1 MDTYKTIKYIN
12 NCLKNIIDKNINAFE
27 QSIIKNYTFEKTYE
41 LKNPILR
48 KHSIINAIEEFN
60 NI

>member
-27 QSIIKNYTFEKTYE
+27 QSIIKNYNFEKTY
-41 LKNPILR
+41 
-48 KHSIINAIEEFN
+48 
-60 NI
+60 